1 MTYDKKTSSEY
12 AQLRQIHRPALAALI
27 AGTAIQT
34 DSRVLEVGCGTGNY
48 ISALQADTGCIAY
61 GIDPS
66 DEMLRKARSGGAQ
79 VTWICASA
87 EKTGLADSRFDFVF
101 TVDAIHH
108 FGDRALAF
116 QETDRLLSKG
126 GVFVIVTDSEEIIR
140 NRTPLS
146 VYWPETIEIELA
158 RYPRTDTL
166 ETELRIAGFSDLR
179 REEVRAV
186 ARLSDVTPYRAK
198 VFSCLRLLSEDSY
211 QRGLERLETDLTK
224 GSIQSIHRYLLLW
237 AKRAVS
243 QRAHS

>member
-1 MTYDKKTSSEY
+1 LCFSGEDW
-12 AQLRQIHRPALAALI
+12 
-27 AGTAIQT
+27 
-34 DSRVLEVGCGTGNY
+34 VGG
-48 ISALQADTGCIAY
+48 
-61 GIDPS
+61 
-66 DEMLRKARSGGAQ
+66 R
-79 VTWICASA
+79 
-87 EKTGLADSRFDFVF
+87 RFDFVF

-166 ETELRIAGFSDLR
+166 ETELRTAGFSDLR

-243 QRAHS
+243 QRAQS